1 MMSALSYLR
10 GRKALAFGL
19 VTIGTFVV
27 LAVLAPWIAPH
38 HPVLEADLMVAEEPP
53 GLEYLFGTDAQG
65 RDILSRILYGARIS
79 LTVGLL
85 AQLANSVIGILLGL
99 SAGYFGGWWDDLVAG
114 LTNVM
119 LAIPSLVFALAI
131 MALLGPGLTNLL
143 IALGV
148 TQWSYTCRITRS
160 QVLAVR
166 TQPFVQAARA
176 LGYGHGRIMLTQ
188 ILPNILGPIIVIA
201 TLGIGAAIL
210 NEAALSFLGLGVQPP
225 WPSWG
230 SMLSD
235 ARDQLFTAPW
245 ISFFPGVAIF
255 ICVLGLNMLGDGLR
269 DALDP
274 HSRVSRR

>member
-1 MMSALSYLR
+1 MRALSFLR
-10 GRKALAFGL
+10 GRKALTFGL

-53 GLEYLFGTDAQG
+53 GLDYLFGTDAQG

-85 AQLANSVIGILLGL
+85 AQLANSIIGILLGL

-274 HSRVSRR
+274 HSRVPRR

>member
-1 MMSALSYLR
+1 MKALLKTALE
-10 GRKALAFGL
+10 RKALTFGVL
-19 VTIGTFVV
+19 TLGLFVA
-27 LAVLAPWIAPH
+27 LALLAPWVSPH
-38 HPVLEADLMVAEEPP
+38 DPVLDADLMSAGQPP
-53 GLEYLFGTDAQG
+53 GGEYWFGTDAQG
-65 RDILSRILYGARIS
+65 RDILSRVLYGARVS

-85 AQLANSVIGILLGL
+85 VQFANSVIGIVLGL
-99 SAGYFGGWWDDLVAG
+99 SAGYFGGWWDDLVSG
-114 LTNVM
+114 ITNVM

-131 MALLGPGLTNLL
+131 MALLGPGLVNLL

-160 QVLAVR
+160 QVLTAR
-166 TQPFVQAARA
+166 ALPYVQAARG

-188 ILPNILGPIIVIA
+188 ILPNIVGPIIVIA

-235 ARDQLFTAPW
+235 ARDEIFTAPW
-245 ISFFPGVAIF
+245 ISMFPGCAIF
-255 ICVLGLNMLGDGLR
+255 LCVLALNMLGDGLR
-269 DALDP
+269 DVLDP
-274 HSRVSRR
+274 HSQLSRR

>member
-10 GRKALAFGL
+10 GRKALTFGL